1 MNSEFSDFPL
11 SRDVIAE
18 PAFRS
23 IEEVLSIELNE
34 FNGLGQHLLVDFS
47 GCRSISKKADELE
60 EVMLA
65 TARAIKATI
74 VTSSFHEF
82 NPQGLSGVVVIAE
95 SHLAVHT
102 WPEHGAVCVDLF
114 TCSSDMD
121 AVAGLALM
129 FETFDASTM
138 QIQTVSRGQSPSG
151 KTLNGD
157 VK

>member
-1 MNSEFSDFPL
+1 M
-11 SRDVIAE
+11 SREVIDE
-18 PAFRS
+18 RVFRS
-23 IEEVLSIELNE
+23 VEEVLSIELKQ

-65 TARAIKATI
+65 TARKIKATI

-102 WPEHGAVCVDLF
+102 WPEHGVVCVDLF
-114 TCSSDMD
+114 TCSNDMD
-121 AVAGLALM
+121 AVAGLALL

-138 QIQTVSRGQSPSG
+138 QIQSVSRGRLPNG